1 MVSENKRFQKKKLN
15 KTAGKGVKKAAKRTK
30 VVLGAGAL
38 LAVAI
43 PKIKKYG
50 KPVLEVGKKIIF
62 KS

>member
-1 MVSENKRFQKKKLN
+1 MSENKRFQKKKLN
-15 KTAGKGVKKAAKRTK
+15 KTAGKGVKKAAKGTK
-30 VVLGAGAL
+30 IVLETGAL

-43 PKIKKYG
+43 PTIKKWG